1 MRLCSGR
8 AFLLRLIVAKRGS
21 LKLLGTTGKRES
33 ENKTTCSG
41 KWERWKERKQRM
53 RLDIVLKYLDPVVS
67 EGNFGFFNYM
77 SHSILMYFNFLR

>member
-33 ENKTTCSG
+33 ENKTTYSG
-41 KWERWKERKQRM
+41 KWERRKEETENEAGHF
-53 RLDIVLKYLDPVVS
+53 LKVPGSSNV
-67 EGNFGFFNYM
+67 
-77 SHSILMYFNFLR
+77 